1 MSKSVTF
8 HRKWMGPSIRGKS
21 CCVIAQP
28 YRIFFA
34 IAIHF
39 FSNTPEKYNT
49 PVCVFIAGK
58 YSFVVG
64 VLCSRYIQGEG
75 VLFTDRSINDLA
87 FLIQKEVI

>member
-1 MSKSVTF
+1 
-8 HRKWMGPSIRGKS
+8 MGPSIRGKS

-64 VLCSRYIQGEG
+64 VLCSRFIEG

>member
-1 MSKSVTF
+1 
-8 HRKWMGPSIRGKS
+8 MGPSIRRKS

-58 YSFVVG
+58 SFVVG
-64 VLCSRYIQGEG
+64 VLCSRFIHGEG